1 MLTKKTKNFGSKYC
15 RKDGN
20 ILKKQQILGDFQKEL
35 KELQKELYRYVEEP
49 PYLKRQLS
57 EIESKIQ
64 KENEEMELR

>member
-1 MLTKKTKNFGSKYC
+1 
-15 RKDGN
+15 
-20 ILKKQQILGDFQKEL
+20 LKKQQILGDFQKEL